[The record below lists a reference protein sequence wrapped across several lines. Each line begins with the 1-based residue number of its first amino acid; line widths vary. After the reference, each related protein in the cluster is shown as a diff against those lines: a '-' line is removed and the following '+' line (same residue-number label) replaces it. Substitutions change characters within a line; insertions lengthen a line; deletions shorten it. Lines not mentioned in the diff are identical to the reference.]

1 MGSGASQAQFHLLHH
16 PLAALDPPLL
26 GSLYH
31 ISHFECHQ
39 TRLGFFGPAGLAFL
53 TEQRIMLCELVHVG
67 VLNQE
72 ALSFQGWL
80 L

>member
-1 MGSGASQAQFHLLHH
+1 MPSPSPAREER
-16 PLAALDPPLL
+16 
-26 GSLYH
+26 SLYH